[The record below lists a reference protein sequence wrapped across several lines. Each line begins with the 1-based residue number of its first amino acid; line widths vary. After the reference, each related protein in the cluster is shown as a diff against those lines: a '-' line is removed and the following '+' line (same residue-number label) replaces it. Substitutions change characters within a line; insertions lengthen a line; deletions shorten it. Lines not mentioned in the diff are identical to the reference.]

1 MKKIVLA
8 TALLT
13 LGMNLKSIARED
25 NNKAPQSNLAYHI
38 KLKMADAKDSLV
50 FLVHYYG
57 KGGTTI
63 YKSDSAMFK
72 NSTFVG
78 GSYMIL
84 MSDKR
89 SNFEFLLNRGDDI
102 TITALQSKLPEG
114 IKFTNSPENE
124 KFQDYQRHAK
134 TYGEEQQGLVK
145 ELENAKTKADTADIR
160 KRGGESAKVFADYR
174 KKLVK
179 ENPGTLLANILR
191 ALEKPEVPEGDHF
204 LED

>member
-72 NSTFVG
+72 NGVADFRSKDSTFVG

-102 TITALQSKLPEG
+102 TITALQSKDLWRRATG
-114 IKFTNSPENE
+114 T
-124 KFQDYQRHAK
+124 
-134 TYGEEQQGLVK
+134 G
-145 ELENAKTKADTADIR
+145 
-160 KRGGESAKVFADYR
+160 KRTGKR
-174 KKLVK
+174 
-179 ENPGTLLANILR
+179 
-191 ALEKPEVPEGDHF
+191 
-204 LED
+204 